1 MTSEQISKIK
11 HKIAKIA
18 EGKGCYAVKVH
29 EFNSTS
35 FELSFEGGTTF
46 SLLDTLAKELGTENI
61 NCGNRHIGAIGCRTC
76 NGSYDEQVITIWDIT
91 KLD

>member
-18 EGKGCYAVKVH
+18 EEKGCYTINVSEYDEK
-29 EFNSTS
+29 
-35 FELSFEGGTTF
+35 FELTFEGKTTF
-46 SLLDTLAKELGTENI
+46 SLLDALSKELGTENI

-76 NGSYDEQVITIWDIT
+76 NGSYDEQVITIWDVT